1 MPSSLWWERPDLG
14 YTEGSLTLSGRD
26 LHDLA
31 LSMGTPLF
39 VYSAGRIRHNLE
51 RLHGALATSGVPFTV
66 YYAMKAN
73 RFQPLLTF
81 LQSTGRCGVD
91 ACSPEE
97 VRLARSCG
105 FSSEHISLT
114 ATALSAGEIDRLL
127 GHEGLVITCD
137 SITMIRHIGTRC
149 PGREI
154 GIRLNPG
161 LGVGYGQEERLRYSG
176 GRTTK
181 FGIYAE
187 QMDEA
192 VKTAETYGLSITHIH
207 VHTGCGY
214 LSDQLDTWGRIIDTC
229 LAAARPLDRL
239 QTINLGG
246 GLGLP
251 HTAEDRALD
260 LSAWAGVI
268 RSRLAGTGLAVA
280 VEPGDF
286 IVKDSGILLL
296 DITLV
301 EQKKDRMFV
310 GVNGGFNLAME
321 PAFYNLPCEPALC
334 RPRTDREAV
343 PVTVAGNINE
353 ALDVWADDH
362 LMPLPSVGDVL
373 ALINA
378 GGYASAMSSNHCL
391 RGAFHEMLLPPSPQ
405 TTARPA

>member
-1 MPSSLWWERPDLG
+1 MPSSLWWERPDFG
-14 YTEGSLTLSGRD
+14 YTGGSLTLSGQD

-31 LSMGTPLF
+31 QSIGTPLF
-39 VYSAGRIRHNLE
+39 VYSARRISQNIE
-51 RLHGALATSGVPFTV
+51 KLHSALDASGVPFTL

-81 LQSTGRCGVD
+81 LQATGRCGID

-97 VRLARSCG
+97 VLLARSCG
-105 FSSEHISLT
+105 FSPSSISLT
-114 ATALSAGEIDRLL
+114 ATALASGEIDSLL

-137 SITMIRHIGTRC
+137 SISMIRHIGQRC
-149 PGREI
+149 PGRAI

-161 LGVGYGQEERLRYSG
+161 LGVGYGQVDHLRYSG

-187 QMDEA
+187 QMGEA
-192 VKTAETYGLSITHIH
+192 IQTAKTYGLSITHVH

-229 LAAARPLDRL
+229 LSMARPLPHL

-251 HTAEDRALD
+251 HTARDQALD
-260 LSAWAGVI
+260 LSAWADVI

-280 VEPGDF
+280 IEPGDF
-286 IVKDSGILLL
+286 IVKDSGVLLL
-296 DITLV
+296 SITLV

-321 PAFYNLPCEPALC
+321 PAFYSLPCEPALC
-334 RPRTDREAV
+334 RPRNGHPAV

-353 ALDVWADDH
+353 ALDVWAEHHD
-362 LMPLPSVGDVL
+362 MPLPSEGDIL

-391 RGAFHEMLLPPSPQ
+391 RGAFREMLLPLPASTRFKPS
-405 TTARPA
+405 